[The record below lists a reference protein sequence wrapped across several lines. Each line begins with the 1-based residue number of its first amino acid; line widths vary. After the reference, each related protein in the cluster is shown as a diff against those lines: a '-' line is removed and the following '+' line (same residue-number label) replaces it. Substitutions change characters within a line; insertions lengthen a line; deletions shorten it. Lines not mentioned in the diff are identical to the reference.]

1 MQRDEAQAEAAGR
14 NAAGP
19 RGGLWA
25 ARRVEGEDDAWQ
37 VVRLVAP
44 GLKDSAPTGAHV
56 ESRPRPEADDPR
68 SGPLRDIP
76 PYGAF

>member
-1 MQRDEAQAEAAGR
+1 MTRDEAQEDAARR

-25 ARRVEGEDDAWQ
+25 ARPLEGDEGAWQ

-44 GLKDSAPTGAHV
+44 GLSDGGPTGALV